1 MKKVILDTSFIISCV
16 KNKIDFVEKIMLMG
30 LKILIPIQVLEELQ
44 KVSVSDKK
52 YYVKDSSKLALKIIS
67 KNKFE
72 NIDLGKGH
80 VDKKLRN
87 YLEKE
92 KNIIL
97 ASLDNELK
105 KSVKNKKMIIRGKKE
120 LEIR

>member
-16 KNKIDFVEKIMLMG
+16 RNKIDFVEKIMLMG
-30 LKILIPIQVLEELQ
+30 LKILIPMQVLEELQ

-52 YYVKDSSKLALKIIS
+52 YYIKNSAKLALRIIS

-80 VDKKLRN
+80 VDKKLIN

-92 KNIIL
+92 KDIIL

-105 KSVKNKKMIIRGKKE
+105 KSVKNKKIIIRGKKE

>member
-16 KNKIDFVEKIMLMG
+16 SNKIDFFEEIMLMG
-30 LKILIPIQVLEELQ
+30 LKILIPLQVLEELK

-52 YYVKDSSKLALKIIS
+52 YHVKSNSKLALKIIN

-72 NIDLGKGH
+72 NIDLGKGY
-80 VDKKLRN
+80 VDKKLVN
-87 YLEKE
+87 YLKKD

-105 KSVKNKKMIIRGKKE
+105 KSVKNKKMIIRGKKK
-120 LEIR
+120 LEIM